1 MKINMIKCHGS
12 GNDFVMLDER
22 EKNFFSNEEE
32 LISFVKAVCDRKGP
46 IGADGVLLVLPS
58 RLCDARMRIFN
69 ADGTEPEMCGN
80 GLRCVGR
87 LVLEALSKEQ
97 VIIETMKSQYM
108 VRIKEDIY
116 KDVKTVQADIKSI
129 EFNPSRLPMVWGD
142 KECLFKIIPELSDHL
157 IFSAVSITNPHLVSI
172 VDKIDVDEL
181 VRVGEI
187 ANSGIS
193 ILPKG
198 VNVNFARIL
207 GPESMYVK
215 TYERGVG
222 LTASCGTGMI
232 SSSIISC
239 IKDRERLGREVTVY
253 NDGGAIKTIVSN
265 DQDGSIM
272 VSFTGNA
279 TYNYRAELEYK
290 HGIVNVL
297 EKTSLGEDEAYQ
309 SFLKHIKKH
318 IQG

>member
-1 MKINMIKCHGS
+1 MYINMIKCHGS

-22 EKNFFSNEEE
+22 KENIFSNEEE
-32 LISFVKAVCDRKGP
+32 RISFIKAVCDRKGP

-58 RLCDARMRIFN
+58 RICDARMRIFN

-87 LVLEALSKEQ
+87 FVLEDMSKNKAI
-97 VIIETMKSQYM
+97 VETMKSQYM
-108 VRIKEDIY
+108 VRITEDIY

-129 EFNPSRLPMVWGD
+129 ELNPARLPMVWGD
-142 KECLFKIIPELSDHL
+142 KECLFEIVPELSGHL
-157 IFSAVSITNPHLVSI
+157 TFSAVSITNPHLVSI
-172 VDKIDVDEL
+172 VEKIDVDEL
-181 VRVGEI
+181 VRIGEV

-198 VNVNFARIL
+198 VNVNFARIM
-207 GPESMYVK
+207 GPDSMYVK

-232 SSSIISC
+232 SSSIVAC
-239 IKDRERLGREVTVY
+239 IKDNNRFGREVTVY
-253 NDGGAIKTIVSN
+253 NDGGAIKTIVSK
-265 DQDGSIM
+265 DQDGNIM

-279 TYNYRAELEYK
+279 TYNYRAHLEYK
-290 HGIVNVL
+290 HGMVNVL
-297 EKTSLGEDEAYQ
+297 EKVSLGEDEAYQ
-309 SFLKHIKKH
+309 TFLQHIKNR
-318 IQG
+318 IQA